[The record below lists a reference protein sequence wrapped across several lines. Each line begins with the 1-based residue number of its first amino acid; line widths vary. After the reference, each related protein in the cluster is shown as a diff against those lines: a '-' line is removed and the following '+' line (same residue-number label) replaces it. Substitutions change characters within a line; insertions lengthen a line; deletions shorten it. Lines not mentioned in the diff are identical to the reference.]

1 VVASCPL
8 GSEVVPVG
16 FTMMNAPSL
25 ILLGGS

>member
-8 GSEVVPVG
+8 GSEVLPVG

-25 ILLGGS
+25 ILLGVC